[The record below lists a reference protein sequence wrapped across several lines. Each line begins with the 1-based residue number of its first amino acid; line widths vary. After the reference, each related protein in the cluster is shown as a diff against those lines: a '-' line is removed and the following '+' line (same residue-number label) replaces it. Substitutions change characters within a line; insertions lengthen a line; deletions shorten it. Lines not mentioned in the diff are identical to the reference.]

1 METSP
6 SFVRRYRWPL
16 VVLAA
21 VLAVTVIAPFVYI
34 NFIREDAPERLSLDD
49 VPGSA
54 EPDGTTTTVAGAA
67 DPQAEDVEGVEGTWV
82 VSDGSQVGYRVPETL
97 FGQSTEGVGRT
108 GEVTGSLT
116 ISDSTVEAA
125 EFTVDM
131 ASVTSDE
138 RNRDNQF
145 RGRIM
150 DTDTFPEATFVLT
163 EPIELGAVPADGEEI
178 TVDAVGELT
187 LRGVTQS
194 VTIPLTAVLS
204 GSTFAVNGAIALDFD
219 AFDIPDASGGPARV
233 GRTGELEI
241 LLVFSR

>member
-21 VLAVTVIAPFVYI
+21 VLAVTVVAPFVYI
-34 NFIREDAPERLSLDD
+34 NLIREDAPERLTLDD
-49 VPGSA
+49 VPAAG
-54 EPDGTTTTVAGAA
+54 EPDGTTTTTGAA
-67 DPQAEDVEGVEGTWV
+67 EAEPPPEGVEGTWV

-97 FGQSTEGVGRT
+97 FGQSAEAVGRT
-108 GEVTGSLT
+108 GEATGTLT
-116 ISDSTVEAA
+116 ISGTTVEAGD
-125 EFTVDM
+125 FTVDM

-138 RNRDNQF
+138 SNRDNQF

-150 DTDTFPEATFVLT
+150 DTATHPEATFVLT
-163 EPIELGAVPADGEEI
+163 DPIELGAVPVDGEEL
-178 TVDAVGELT
+178 TAEAVGDLT

-194 VTIPLTAVLS
+194 VTIPLTAVLD
-204 GSTFAVNGAIALDFD
+204 GATFAVNGAIPLDFD
-219 AFDIPDASGGPARV
+219 AFDIPDASGGPASV

>member
-16 VVLAA
+16 AVLAA
-21 VLAVTVIAPFVYI
+21 VLAVTVVAPFVYI
-34 NFIREDAPERLSLDD
+34 TFIREDAPERLSLDD
-49 VPGSA
+49 VPTT
-54 EPDGTTTTVAGAA
+54 DGTDGSTTT
-67 DPQAEDVEGVEGTWV
+67 AEVSAPIDGIEGTWV
-82 VSDGSQVGYRVPETL
+82 VGEGSQVGYRVPETL
-97 FGQSTEGVGRT
+97 FAQSTEAVGRT

-116 ISDSTVEAA
+116 ISGTTVEGGD
-125 EFTVDM
+125 FTVDM

-138 RNRDNQF
+138 SNRDNQF

-150 DTDTFPEATFVLT
+150 DTSTHPEATFVLT
-163 EPIELGAVPADGEEI
+163 EPIELGAVPGDGEEV
-178 TVDAVGELT
+178 TAEAVGDLT

-194 VTIPLTAVLS
+194 VTIPLTAVLD
-204 GSTFAVNGAIALDFD
+204 GATFAVNGAIALDFD
-219 AFDIPDASGGPARV
+219 AFEIPDASGGPARV